1 MLTGKGVRLMHS
13 GVDNVIDAE
22 ARHRIGT
29 DHALLSSRVILQC
42 KDRPNGEMIP
52 DLDLLCA
59 TYRMSHWL
67 MYDISAL
74 AKTHTKPLPGMRYR
88 DPPEVL
94 QAIELA
100 KPGNDNRQWREVH
113 KQRKN
118 HGNCGRMKGSAR
130 FYT

>member
-1 MLTGKGVRLMHS
+1 M
-13 GVDNVIDAE
+13 IDAE